1 VNKSNLTDIKCEDKE
16 FRALW

>member
-16 FRALW
+16 FKALW